1 MDNIDTAAVGYCDN
15 APLFRLAFVLFSLG
29 RSVSVGGSDIGSKVL
44 NTLDPRNPP
53 HTLGVKTD
61 RELSCRSNPFR
72 LPGKREENEMVEPKG
87 WKSWLPEPKGWKSW
101 LPEPKAWKSW
111 RSEPK
116 DRRSQMGQNS
126 LPNQGVVKRDWVATG
141 RIDFA
146 TRLNSDAEDA
156 DQPNEFKLLV
166 EERRIVESIAGNE
179 NLEIQWRLAT
189 LKEAK
194 AVVTQYHKYL
204 SENSLIKTV
213 VETDVSMAPGDFTS
227 LEKQ

>member
-1 MDNIDTAAVGYCDN
+1 MA
-15 APLFRLAFVLFSLG
+15 
-29 RSVSVGGSDIGSKVL
+29 
-44 NTLDPRNPP
+44 
-53 HTLGVKTD
+53 
-61 RELSCRSNPFR
+61 
-72 LPGKREENEMVEPKG
+72 EPKG

-101 LPEPKAWKSW
+101 LPEPKGWKSW
-111 RSEPK
+111 TSEPK
-116 DRRSQMGQNS
+116 GRRSRMGQNT

-146 TRLNSDAEDA
+146 TRLNGDAADA
-156 DQPNEFKLLV
+156 NQPNEFKLLV

-179 NLEIQWRLAT
+179 NLEIQWRLTT

-194 AVVTQYHKYL
+194 AVVTQYHKFL

-213 VETDVSMAPGDFTS
+213 VETDVSVAPGDFTP